1 MQKNPIM
8 KHLPLDIYDDMPRA
22 MKVYL
27 NSYGFHFNKKAY
39 ELAVRQMKRK
49 SAATDKEEPVE
60 PYTKDQI
67 EDLLVKNNIKLE
79 GGEMYD
85 AAYVATMCK
94 ADYLKS
100 SVPDEMHLAM
110 YVKDTLDDIDGSDE
124 LPFRFWLQKCVA
136 MGKPIEWE
144 SLL

>member
-1 MQKNPIM
+1 M
-8 KHLPLDIYDDMPRA
+8 KHLPLDIYDDMPSGMRI
-22 MKVYL
+22 YIQ
-27 NSYGFHFNKKAY
+27 NYGFHFNKKAF
-39 ELAVRQMKRK
+39 ECAVKQMKHHSLVSGK
-49 SAATDKEEPVE
+49 NEQLE
-60 PYTKDQI
+60 PYSKDQV
-67 EDLLVKNNIKLE
+67 EDLLASNGIKLE

-85 AAYVATMCK
+85 ATYVACMCK
-94 ADYLKS
+94 AGYLKS
-100 SVPDEMHLAM
+100 SVPDEAHLAK